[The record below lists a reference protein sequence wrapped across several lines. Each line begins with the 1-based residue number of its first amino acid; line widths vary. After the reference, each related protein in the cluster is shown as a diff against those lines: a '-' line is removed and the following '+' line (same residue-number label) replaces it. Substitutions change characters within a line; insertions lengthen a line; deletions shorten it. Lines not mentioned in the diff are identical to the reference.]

1 MLRAGSTL
9 IVSSPDMKSA
19 VVLEHLQSAAEQLGI
34 KVSYESL
41 QTVVTGP
48 VRGGLCRVKSGDG
61 MVWRC
66 IVDKRATE
74 EERVA
79 TLASALGRF
88 DIAGLVVHDKVRQII
103 AQYHGPADLG
113 RLASSPAPA
122 F

>member
-9 IVSSPDMKSA
+9 IVSPLAMKSA
-19 VVLEHLQSAAEQLGI
+19 VVLEHLQAAAQQLGI
-34 KVSYESL
+34 KVSYETL

-48 VRGGLCRVKSGDG
+48 VRGGLCRIRSGGG

-79 TLASALGRF
+79 TLASALSRF
-88 DIAGLVVHDKVRQII
+88 DMAAIQVHDKVRQII
-103 AQYHGPADLG
+103 AQYQSPSDQG
-113 RLASSPAPA
+113 RWQATAAPA